1 MNMTTWLNEQ
11 ARLVRGAL
19 LAGNLGEAR
28 NALRF
33 VFVDRGVYG
42 GMRPALVIRMALYPM
57 SREELGRVLST
68 LARQAESVF
77 TAGDDLD
84 AEIRTD
90 LAIAARA
97 AGFQRRWPLRG
108 GPRGSGGLTA

>member
-1 MNMTTWLNEQ
+1 MNRTTWLNEQ
-11 ARLVRGAL
+11 AQLVRNAL
-19 LAGNLGEAR
+19 LAGRLNEAR

-33 VFVDRGVYG
+33 LFEDGSDYE

-57 SREELGRVLST
+57 SREELGGVLRT

-84 AEIRTD
+84 AEIRAD
-90 LAIAARA
+90 LAIAARE
-97 AGFQRRWPLRG
+97 LRVFRDG
-108 GPRGSGGLTA
+108 GRYGEGCAVQAD